1 MRGSPSRHSPT
12 LEGAHPN
19 PDDCRT
25 KRARTVRR
33 SGVVAAPLDS
43 GSHPIHKVR
52 TPLRGS
58 PHVLDRIWSPTAAA
72 RKIAVAG
79 PMRVRQS
86 QELPAADLATRHPDL
101 NAEPCWSKISGA
113 RPEKAE
119 HRPPWQSAGFP
130 RLLCTLD

>member
-1 MRGSPSRHSPT
+1 MSAD
-12 LEGAHPN
+12 AHPN

-58 PHVLDRIWSPTAAA
+58 PHVLDRLWSPTAAA
-72 RKIAVAG
+72 RKIADAG
-79 PMRVRQS
+79 PMRVLQS
-86 QELPAADLATRHPDL
+86 HGPSAAGLT
-101 NAEPCWSKISGA
+101 A
-113 RPEKAE
+113 RNPHLIAV
-119 HRPPWQSAGFP
+119 
-130 RLLCTLD
+130 LCRINTS